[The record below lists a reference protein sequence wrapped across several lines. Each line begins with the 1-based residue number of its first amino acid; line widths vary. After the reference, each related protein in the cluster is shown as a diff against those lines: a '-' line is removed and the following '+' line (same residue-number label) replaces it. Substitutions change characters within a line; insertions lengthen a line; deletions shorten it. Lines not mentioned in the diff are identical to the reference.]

1 MEEMTQRGHP
11 AGRKERTEGGPA
23 VKREEGSCRFNEGRG
38 IPKAL
43 QMETRGRECYS
54 GKDLWSYIILRRE
67 LGCQA
72 ANRPHGHVCWIE
84 DSLENADSGL
94 TPNSATS

>member
-1 MEEMTQRGHP
+1 MEEMTQREHP
-11 AGRKERTEGGPA
+11 VGRKERTEGGPA
-23 VKREEGSCRFNEGRG
+23 VKREEGGCRFNEGRG

-43 QMETRGRECYS
+43 QMETGGRECYS

-72 ANRPHGHVCWIE
+72 ANRPHDHVRWIE

-94 TPNSATS
+94 TPNSAIS